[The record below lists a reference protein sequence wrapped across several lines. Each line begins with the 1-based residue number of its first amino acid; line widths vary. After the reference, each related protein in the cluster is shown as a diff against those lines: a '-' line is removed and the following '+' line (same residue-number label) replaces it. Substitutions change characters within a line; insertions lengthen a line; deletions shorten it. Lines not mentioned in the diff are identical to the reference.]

1 MLSLIYFNCIIPPI
15 CKKNYG
21 DRFSDALIAKR
32 MRSIEKFFK
41 GLLEHPLIKNSE
53 LLNEFLSI
61 DKKEEYLKVMKKYE
75 KIKKAPTSVRQMKSL
90 EGEIRVGIT
99 KEKVTYSENIKNY
112 AESNYNL
119 LQKITKAY
127 KGLNNAVTQY
137 CNKMKEISQLWKD
150 VYTNS
155 KKYYDSHNTSE
166 TFNIMCKLMDNF
178 ADMQKKQMTI
188 MNENIREYF
197 RYVKNEFNV
206 VKEMAV
212 KANNSKSAFNKAH
225 EKLMNT
231 KETLFEKQDLDAW
244 QLKEQDRPNR
254 IKLLGDKKLAFSK
267 MLPQESMRVN
277 ELKTF
282 YGGML
287 NSLINEFERIRRLN
301 AKRHKEYI
309 TTFIRLISNE
319 CTNLHVCLAD
329 RLTEFHELKDD
340 MYSIDGKIKLENIE
354 SEFIS
359 KKISENEIIEN
370 KDEKGIQEEKNKIN
384 ENKDEIKDEKDKK

>member
-1 MLSLIYFNCIIPPI
+1 
-15 CKKNYG
+15 
-21 DRFSDALIAKR
+21 
-32 MRSIEKFFK
+32 
-41 GLLEHPLIKNSE
+41 
-53 LLNEFLSI
+53 
-61 DKKEEYLKVMKKYE
+61 
-75 KIKKAPTSVRQMKSL
+75 
-90 EGEIRVGIT
+90 
-99 KEKVTYSENIKNY
+99 
-112 AESNYNL
+112 
-119 LQKITKAY
+119 
-127 KGLNNAVTQY
+127 
-137 CNKMKEISQLWKD
+137 
-150 VYTNS
+150 
-155 KKYYDSHNTSE
+155 
-166 TFNIMCKLMDNF
+166 
-178 ADMQKKQMTI
+178 
-188 MNENIREYF
+188 
-197 RYVKNEFNV
+197 
-206 VKEMAV
+206 
-212 KANNSKSAFNKAH
+212 
-225 EKLMNT
+225 
-231 KETLFEKQDLDAW
+231 
-244 QLKEQDRPNR
+244 
-254 IKLLGDKKLAFSK
+254 
-267 MLPQESMRVN
+267 MRVN